1 MANKANIMRLV
12 PLRKDVSFSHCIQ
25 TGFGAH
31 PDSSTAGTR
40 DPFSGAKARPRRDA
54 DHSPHLV
61 PRFRMSKSYTY
72 SPPKLFR
79 GV

>member
-12 PLRKDVSFSHCIQ
+12 LLRKDFSFSHCIQ
-25 TGFGAH
+25 TSFGAH
-31 PDSSTAGTR
+31 PDSSTAGTG
-40 DPFSGAKARPRRDA
+40 DPFPRAKARPRRDA

-61 PRFRMSKSYTY
+61 PRFRMSRSYTS
-72 SPPKLFR
+72 SPPERLR